1 MQTQEVSQYWDTRAQ
16 GYSATIHH
24 QFQSEIQQ
32 FYRTLLRKCAPPGHA
47 LRCLDVGCGPGFFSI
62 LLAQAGHQVTAV
74 DFSQGMLE
82 KASENFAQVGVQV
95 CTVQADA
102 QDLPFESDQFDYLV
116 SRDLTWALRNPR
128 KTYIEWI
135 RVLKP
140 RGKLLVVDS
149 NHYLHYHDQE
159 YAQAQKEIVP
169 TYQMYGVDPTVM
181 DKFAQEELPLSRV
194 RRPQWDVDTFLDLG
208 LEHIELEG
216 NRQSF
221 QDPASQKTKSVM
233 EDFFVCATKPSPE
246 LSPFMG
252 TISFF
257 KK

>member
-1 MQTQEVSQYWDTRAQ
+1 M
-16 GYSATIHH
+16 
-24 QFQSEIQQ
+24 
-32 FYRTLLRKCAPPGHA
+32 
-47 LRCLDVGCGPGFFSI
+47 
-62 LLAQAGHQVTAV
+62 
-74 DFSQGMLE
+74 
-82 KASENFAQVGVQV
+82 
-95 CTVQADA
+95 
-102 QDLPFESDQFDYLV
+102 
-116 SRDLTWALRNPR
+116 
-128 KTYIEWI
+128 
-135 RVLKP
+135 
-140 RGKLLVVDS
+140 VDS

-181 DKFAQEELPLSRV
+181 DKFAQEELPLCGT
-194 RRPQWDVDTFLDLG
+194 RRSGTWNTFLDLG